1 MELAIP
7 LIALGGMYVAS
18 NQSSKKCKN
27 KPGQKTIKN
36 GNSGGNNSSGTEG
49 FANLRQ
55 NQNYLP
61 NTNIPPENYPIMN
74 DKELIDT
81 VQEYANPNSATDK
94 YFDQNFY
101 ESQSNAGV
109 KVGNTPQ
116 QMYSLSGNYLDSQEF
131 KHNNMVPFY
140 GAKIRGQ
147 IYNNNIAQSVL
158 DNMVGTGSQVIKKIE
173 QAPLFKPQDN
183 VQWAYGT
190 PNMSD
195 FYQSRVNP
203 GMANNNVKPF
213 ESEYVG
219 PGLDQGYGS
228 KGSAGYNSGMEA
240 RDKWLPKTVD
250 ELRVATNPKQEF
262 SLINHEGPAES
273 TIKNLGI
280 LGRVEKYTPDT
291 FFLNTQDR
299 WLTTTGLEK
308 GNRLVAEEIVKTSHR
323 NDVTQ
328 HYHGV
333 ASSAQKTASYIPGK
347 TQEPKRPVLEVND
360 VAHSAAVGRGPN
372 AIQNEKTLKSH
383 TNYVNNRSCNEQPA
397 TIRSGFSAAIGAVI
411 APLMDVLKPSRKEEY
426 VSNIRVYGNIES
438 SVPANYTL
446 NPYDTPN
453 TTIKETTL
461 YQPNAYIGNQ
471 KDGAYTVSEQQAI
484 ENQRDT
490 TTCTDYM
497 GTVGGGATRHGYTSY
512 DSAYIATTN
521 QTKEKLSVARTNH
534 GNTQIF
540 NQNTN
545 ISIAKVDADRNN
557 NRMWAPAATTP
568 IGPNKETYGKIN
580 VPQYYN
586 QCIGCE
592 RIEPDILN
600 AFRANPYT
608 HSLTNSV

>member
-18 NQSSKKCKN
+18 NQRSNECKK

-36 GNSGGNNSSGTEG
+36 GNPGKNKTNGSEG
-49 FANLRQ
+49 FTNLHQ

-61 NTNIPPENYPIMN
+61 NVNIPPENYPIMN
-74 DKELIDT
+74 DKELVDT
-81 VQEYANPNSATDK
+81 VQEFVNPNVATDK
-94 YFDQNFY
+94 YFDQNFF

-116 QMYSLSGNYLDSQEF
+116 HMYSLSGNYLDSKEF

-147 IYNNNIAQSVL
+147 IYNNNNAQSVL
-158 DNMVGTGSQVIKKIE
+158 DNMIGTGSQTIKKIE

-183 VQWAYGT
+183 VQWAYGA

-195 FYQSRVNP
+195 FFQSRVNP

-219 PGLDQGYGS
+219 PGLDRGYTANGS
-228 KGSAGYNSGMEA
+228 DGYNAGMEA

-250 ELRVATNPKQEF
+250 ELRIATNPKQEF
-262 SLINHEGPAES
+262 SLLNHEGPGES
-273 TIKNLGI
+273 LVKNVGI
-280 LGRVEKYTPDT
+280 LGKVEKYTPDT

-328 HYHGV
+328 HYQGV
-333 ASSAQKTASYIPGK
+333 ASSAQKTAGYIPGK
-347 TQEPKRPVLEVND
+347 TQDPKRPVLEVND
-360 VAHSAAVGRGPN
+360 VAHSSAVGRGSTTMHG
-372 AIQNEKTLKSH
+372 EKSLKSH
-383 TNYVNNRSCNEQPA
+383 TNYVNNRSCNDQPA
-397 TIRSGFSAAIGAVI
+397 TMRSGFSAAIGAVI
-411 APLMDVLKPSRKEEY
+411 APLMDVLKPSKKEEY
-426 VSNIRVYGNIES
+426 VSNIRVYGNTAS

-471 KDGAYTVSEQQAI
+471 KEGAYMVSEQQAI

-490 TTCTDYM
+490 TTCTDYV

-521 QTKEKLSVARTNH
+521 QTKEKLSVSRTNH

-592 RIEPDILN
+592 RIEPNILD